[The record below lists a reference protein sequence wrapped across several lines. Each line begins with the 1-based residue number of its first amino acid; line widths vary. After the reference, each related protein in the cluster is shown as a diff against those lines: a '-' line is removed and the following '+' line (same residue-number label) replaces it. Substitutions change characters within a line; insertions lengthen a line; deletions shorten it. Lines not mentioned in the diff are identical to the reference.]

1 MVSAVKRKSIEARA
15 VGNEDSTN
23 SDTGMASKKPRS
35 SATSS
40 SSTSPAGAA
49 SAAPTT
55 TKEDQKSKLL
65 SQLRVGSRIEVWW
78 TGDKKYYPGTV
89 ASKIPGGGD
98 HEYYVNYDDGDH
110 HDLDLKEERFRM
122 IKGGGSSKLPS
133 SLTDSDLVVPDEVD
147 TTKLPDGWEGIVRAE
162 LKACGFGADEDYQRQ
177 LEAYDSS
184 DDDAGEPPTP
194 PPTRKRMGYAR
205 AAVHYKISHS
215 AANILVKIVD
225 VNLERAGIDT
235 SRSIFSEDDDRLI
248 KSLYETELR
257 ATGNDSARK
266 DFWEEV
272 AEEHFPG
279 RGLTARAIC
288 DRYGKAIAKR
298 ISPKTNGAERTS
310 VETSQSK
317 FEDDD
322 GYSGGGLTDADFN
335 MMARLVER
343 ELRVTNGDRVRN
355 GFWGK
360 VLKDHFAGR
369 GFTAEQLR
377 QYHKNTKRRQ
387 MKVTK
392 DAKKTKSGDLFTDA
406 EDTIIC
412 EAVLQYRREHGSEK
426 LPCGFWPSVVNKFSM
441 RRDAQQLSRR
451 WYVLRKSK
459 AADANA
465 GIDMPRQS
473 SSELTTAVAVNG
485 EDQEMSSGSGK
496 EEQPALPGG
505 FTDEEYQSMER
516 LVREE
521 LKMTG
526 NERVRPGFWDR
537 VLQKSFSDRN
547 MTSKALCKCYSKI
560 KSLKMAEK
568 STAESTCKKKTSSS
582 ESFADEK
589 DGAVGHSE
597 IMLKDADFKLM
608 QELVRKELEETNCDR
623 VRHGFWG
630 EVVKD
635 HFAGHNLTADQ
646 LSGRYRKYKQ
656 KKLAAASNDVSDT
669 CNEATSTHEAKNSGE
684 NFTADEDAIIIKE
697 AMKEM
702 RDHGKLRSG
711 FWPKVVEKHMFTG
724 NRTRKQLSNRWTT
737 LKSKAS
743 DGPSSKASDG
753 PCRFSHEDDCLME
766 RLFKEEL
773 KETGTGKARL
783 GFWGKVVDEHFSGRD
798 FDAKALSSRFCY
810 LKSKGKIDLSASTS
824 SEIES
829 AASEPELN
837 LTSDAED
844 ETIGIEVAID
854 SDTVPLTDD
863 LIMLP
868 AYQATAAQYPPQSRV
883 VYRSSSGE
891 SSIFGSVV
899 EVGIYPDQDNL
910 YVYTIGDDAGDQ
922 HERIPER
929 FIEKMT

>member
-15 VGNEDSTN
+15 VGNEDDTS
-23 SDTGMASKKPRS
+23 SDTGKASKKPRS

-40 SSTSPAGAA
+40 SSTSSAGAS
-49 SAAPTT
+49 SAAPTA
-55 TKEDQKSKLL
+55 TKEDQKTKLL

-89 ASKIPGGGD
+89 ASKVPGGGE
-98 HEYYVNYDDGDH
+98 HEYFVNYDDGDH

-266 DFWEEV
+266 GFWEEV

-516 LVREE
+516 SVREE
-521 LKMTG
+521 LKVTG
-526 NERVRPGFWDR
+526 NERVRPGFWDG

-547 MTSKALCKCYSKI
+547 LTSTALCKYYSKI
-560 KSLKMAEK
+560 KSLKMGEK
-568 STAESTCKKKTSSS
+568 SSAGNDDRQKIKTSHG
-582 ESFADEK
+582 EK
-589 DGAVGHSE
+589 
-597 IMLKDADFKLM
+597 
-608 QELVRKELEETNCDR
+608 
-623 VRHGFWG
+623 
-630 EVVKD
+630 
-635 HFAGHNLTADQ
+635 
-646 LSGRYRKYKQ
+646 
-656 KKLAAASNDVSDT
+656 
-669 CNEATSTHEAKNSGE
+669 
-684 NFTADEDAIIIKE
+684 FTAKEDAIIIKE
-697 AMKEM
+697 VAKEL

-711 FWPKVVEKHMFTG
+711 FWQKVVEEHSL
-724 NRTRKQLSNRWTT
+724 NRTTTQLSNRCSY
-737 LKSKAS
+737 LKVDKGVNFSASLSSHNKAVTS
-743 DGPSSKASDG
+743 SQHRNNRNAESGIEAPDGPSKFSDQ
-753 PCRFSHEDDCLME
+753 DDRLME

-773 KETGTGKARL
+773 RKTGTGKVRH
-783 GFWGKVVDEHFSGRD
+783 GFWGKVLDERFSGRD
-798 FDAKALSSRFCY
+798 LDAKALSSRFFY
-810 LKSKGKIDLSASTS
+810 LKSKGKIDLSPSTS

-829 AASEPELN
+829 AASEPGLN

-844 ETIGIEVAID
+844 ETDGSEVAIN

-863 LIMLP
+863 LIVLP
-868 AYQATAAQYPPQSRV
+868 AYQATAAKYPPQSEV
-883 VYRSSSGE
+883 IYRPSSGE
-891 SSIFGSVV
+891 SDVFGSVV

-910 YVYTIGDDAGDQ
+910 YVYTIGDGAGGH

-929 FIEKMT
+929 FLEKMK